1 VRIGSTEEWFA
12 NLVLIVNTVIIS
24 TTAIDL
30 YRTFKNHFGV
40 RISTDKK
47 EQLMNLK
54 CLKATFIRF
63 IDSLWFRL
71 PLFLLGVGV
80 AFVPPMRINL
90 FILKAFP

>member
-1 VRIGSTEEWFA
+1 
-12 NLVLIVNTVIIS
+12 
-24 TTAIDL
+24 
-30 YRTFKNHFGV
+30 
-40 RISTDKK
+40 
-47 EQLMNLK
+47 MNLK